1 MTQKKLFDG
10 EGRLRRLTDSGDP
23 FEKVAVHI
31 DMEAF
36 RLALSRAFRR
46 SAGKI
51 YLLMFKILILQ
62 AWYNLFG
69 DRTESRINDRSG
81 FQRFSGLILKDKV
94 PDTKTIWAFRE
105 HPGKNGTPW
114 ETNCLGCTGSSWKMR
129 D

>member
-1 MTQKKLFDG
+1 
-10 EGRLRRLTDSGDP
+10 
-23 FEKVAVHI
+23 
-31 DMEAF
+31 MEAF

-69 DRTESRINDRSG
+69 DRTESRINNRSG

-105 HPGKNGTPW
+105 HPGKNGTPGKLTVWAVW
-114 ETNCLGCTGSSWKMR
+114 EAVGRCGTDNTQWEHRTFAELPDAAESPR
-129 D
+129 